1 MFDPVR
7 AVGRAWSSPSSSRRL
22 KTDGVKSQDSVCGDS
37 FDFILC
43 FSCQIG
49 CVVPAAV
56 AFSARLDAIRLLS
69 FLWLCGPLN
78 PSPPLSST
86 LTLFFFFFFYNSFLL
101 SSFVASSCIPRF
113 SNRPSS
119 HLSSQ
124 FSSPLLFPSPATLR
138 LNSSLPPHP
147 LPPPLCSSPTPS
159 SHSSS
164 WYDRITYEANHPWER
179 L

>member
-7 AVGRAWSSPSSSRRL
+7 AVVGRAWSSPSSSRRL

-113 SNRPSS
+113 SKSPSP
-119 HLSSQ
+119 HLSSP
-124 FSSPLLFPSPATLR
+124 FSSPLLSSFPPLQPFALIPP
-138 LNSSLPPHP
+138 SLLIHSLLLPVLHP
-147 LPPPLCSSPTPS
+147 LHPLIAAHGMTG
-159 SHSSS
+159 
-164 WYDRITYEANHPWER
+164 
-179 L
+179 